1 MPFDMPI
8 ARIEFDRHFHLR
20 LARLIRHIAKPVMS
34 GALPPL
40 LRALADDLDA
50 VQAGD
55 APNDQTL
62 ARAPLLH
69 DWTLVSAPD
78 GVRLE
83 GVVEGHPIF
92 GSRPISH
99 LAALVAQHR
108 EKLGE
113 EPIKILS
120 PRVGRV
126 ACRRRRSR
134 SPLRNSCASA
144 LRDA

>member
-20 LARLIRHIAKPVMS
+20 LVRLIRHIAQPVMS

-92 GSRPISH
+92 GSRPIST
-99 LAALVAQHR
+99 
-108 EKLGE
+108 
-113 EPIKILS
+113 
-120 PRVGRV
+120 
-126 ACRRRRSR
+126 
-134 SPLRNSCASA
+134 SPLWLLNTEKNWARSLSRFYRLGSAAS
-144 LRDA
+144 LVDEGEVVRH